1 MTNKFIKKRDKIRAQ
16 MKSRF
21 YYMFWGAATVAVVSG
36 QLYVGTS
43 YRAMARSMNRWFE
56 ETIDLI
62 QMPQKRRIGKQEQDG
77 YYMPIPTPED
87 YERQDDN
94 GVQFLKDLDPDD
106 YILWETVE

>member
-1 MTNKFIKKRDKIRAQ
+1 MTKLMSKREKIRAQ

-62 QMPQKRRIGKQEQDG
+62 QMPQRRRTAPQPDG
-77 YYMPIPTPED
+77 YYLPVPSPED
-87 YERQDDN
+87 Y
-94 GVQFLKDLDPDD
+94 GMTIVQ
-106 YILWETVE
+106 

>member
-1 MTNKFIKKRDKIRAQ
+1 MTNKREKIRAQ

-62 QMPQKRRIGKQEQDG
+62 QMPHRRRTAPQPDG
-77 YYMPIPTPED
+77 YYLPVPS
-87 YERQDDN
+87 
-94 GVQFLKDLDPDD
+94 PDD
-106 YILWETVE
+106 YGMTIIQ